1 MTQSKYWNPIT
12 ETMPRWQLEKL
23 QLRKLKRLLRFAY
36 EHSPLWQRK
45 LRAANLR
52 PEDIQTLEDIEN
64 IPFLTRQELME
75 AQAGPPPFGDAV
87 AHGPE
92 RVVRYHQTSGSSG
105 RMPLRIV
112 DTWRDW
118 EWVSEMWCYGMWAFG
133 VRETDV
139 VYLAYNYGN
148 FIGFWGAHYAAEKIG
163 AMTIPGG
170 GMSSEERIRRL
181 LELGATVLVCT
192 PTYARRL
199 ATVAQEMGIDLV
211 RDSKIRLL
219 IHAGE
224 PGAQVPATKKMLQ
237 ELWGAKVGDFP
248 GMSETGGSTSY
259 ECAEQCG
266 GNHILEDHYIQEV
279 IEPGGTKRLG
289 YGEIGELVITS
300 FGREAIPLIRYR
312 TGDLVRRV
320 ESSYCSCG
328 RTFDLYLGGI
338 LGRADDMKVVR
349 GVNIFPTTVEN
360 IVRGFPEVG
369 EYELVIY
376 EKDGDDRVE
385 LRVEASS
392 SLGREDYGR
401 LASAIAQE
409 LYAAHSMKFDVEVL
423 PPGSLPQFEL
433 KAKRLRDL
441 RGQGARRATG

>member
-1 MTQSKYWNPIT
+1 MT
-12 ETMPRWQLEKL
+12 
-23 QLRKLKRLLRFAY
+23 
-36 EHSPLWQRK
+36 
-45 LRAANLR
+45 
-52 PEDIQTLEDIEN
+52 
-64 IPFLTRQELME
+64 
-75 AQAGPPPFGDAV
+75 V
-87 AHGPE
+87 
-92 RVVRYHQTSGSSG
+92 
-105 RMPLRIV
+105 
-112 DTWRDW
+112 
-118 EWVSEMWCYGMWAFG
+118 
-133 VRETDV
+133 
-139 VYLAYNYGN
+139 
-148 FIGFWGAHYAAEKIG
+148 
-163 AMTIPGG
+163 PGG
-170 GMSSEERIRRL
+170 GMGSEERIRRL

-199 ATVAQEMGIDLV
+199 ATVAQEMGIDPA
-211 RDSKIRLL
+211 RESKVRLL

-237 ELWGAKVGDFP
+237 ELWGAKAGDFP

-279 IEPGGTKRLG
+279 VEPGGTKRLG
-289 YGEIGELVITS
+289 YGEKGEMVLTS

-312 TGDLVRRV
+312 TGDLVQRV
-320 ESSYCSCG
+320 ESRFCPCG

-369 EYELVIY
+369 EFELVIF
-376 EKDGDDRVE
+376 EKGGDDLVK
-385 LRVEASS
+385 LRVEVAP
-392 SLGREDYGR
+392 SLGKEGYER
-401 LASAIAQE
+401 LEAALARE
-409 LYAAHSMKFDVEVL
+409 LYVAHSMKFEVEAL

-441 RGQGARRATG
+441 RGQGGGVVG